1 MIGKMLDA
9 RLRRLEARA
18 VATGPKP
25 AFWLEAKDENGNWTD
40 GNAGRWVAGCG
51 VYRNATRP
59 VYTDADLPRL
69 AKTFRLILVCGQKAV
84 THDD

>member
-18 VATGPKP
+18 VTPGRKAPM
-25 AFWLEAKDENGNWTD
+25 FLEARGVDGNWT
-40 GNAGRWVAGCG
+40 GGAGGRWVAGDA
-51 VYRNATRP
+51 VYS
-59 VYTDADLPRL
+59 DADLRQL
-69 AKTFRLILVCGQKAV
+69 ERQHFLILICQHGKV